1 MFYKCVNSFS
11 CCNSSADNTIFTET
25 ELYLRN
31 GSSICIIRLIA
42 IFYCDISG
50 IKRCWSQRKNYWDE
64 RINHDNTWEL
74 IIVIESLKGYYDTVL
89 QFVVSALFGMV
100 TLLSEHNSAH
110 IISLH
115 FSLET
120 KKIYTSFICRVYRS
134 FLKELIP

>member
-1 MFYKCVNSFS
+1 MSIRLVAVIHRQIIQFLQRLNY
-11 CCNSSADNTIFTET
+11 IYEI
-25 ELYLRN
+25 LWN

-42 IFYCDISG
+42 IFYCDISC

-100 TLLSEHNSAH
+100 TLLSKHNSGYAH
-110 IISLH
+110 N
-115 FSLET
+115 FSSFFFRN